1 MIKIVIYGFEIIIT
15 KGNIHIPNSYNVDSP
30 IIMGEI
36 LEELK
41 HQLDDST
48 ITMDTPFN
56 HRSID
61 SMINEW
67 IAHNNLYK
75 IGYKPERTGSIDL
88 DYPQAWYIKLGYWL
102 LSRFIL

>member
-41 HQLDDST
+41 HQLDDSIIT
-48 ITMDTPFN
+48 IDTPFN

-67 IAHNNLYK
+67 VAHNNLYK
-75 IGYKPERTGSIDL
+75 IGYKPKRTGSIDL
-88 DYPQAWYIKLGYWL
+88 NHPQAWYIKLGYWL
-102 LSRFIL
+102 LSRFVL